1 MMSKENY
8 LWLLQSNLKNIP
20 PEEAANIIQYYRE
33 YFEEAGEENVQKVI
47 AELGPPQQLAK
58 RVSADYV
65 MRGMEA
71 NGTRGQNVK
80 SAISNTWLIVL
91 AVCCSPIWFPLAIV
105 FAVLLFALVIV
116 IFALLFSLV
125 VVAAAFSVSGI
136 VALVTGGV
144 ALFTHVP
151 TGLLTMGAGLL
162 MTGFGILLLIAM
174 VRLIILAKQG
184 FLAIARK
191 CIRGRK
197 TEYDSRSSAGN
208 TSEWR

>member
-8 LWLLQSNLKNIP
+8 LWLLQSNLKNVP

-65 MRGMEA
+65 IRGMES

-105 FAVLLFALVIV
+105 FAVLLFALVVV
-116 IFALLFSLV
+116 IFSLLFSLV
-125 VVAAAFSVSGI
+125 VVAAAFSVSGV
-136 VALVTGGV
+136 VALVTGGA
-144 ALFTHVP
+144 ALFSHVP
-151 TGLLTMGAGLL
+151 TGLMTMGIGLL
-162 MTGFGILLLIAM
+162 MTGLGILLMIAM
-174 VRLIILAKQG
+174 VRLIVLAKRG
-184 FLAIARK
+184 FLAVARK
-191 CIRGRK
+191 CISGRK
-197 TEYDSRSSAGN
+197 TEYDSRSAAGN